1 MADPC
6 SVDFLQL
13 DDLLSER
20 EKATRS
26 KVRKLVEQE
35 ILPHIADWYERA
47 EFPRHL
53 VPQLAELGLPGM
65 KLPEFGGATSVEY
78 GLACREL
85 ERGDSALRSFLSV
98 SSSLVMYPISVFGS
112 AEQKARWLPLLARGE
127 AIGCFALTEPEAG
140 SDPASLKTFARRDG
154 SDWRLTGSKRWI
166 SYGSIADVALV
177 WAQTDEGIR
186 GFLVETS
193 APGFSARQIPRMAS
207 LRASVTSSLLLDDVR
222 VPETARLPGAN
233 GLKAA
238 LSCLNEGR
246 LGIAWGAIG
255 AAAAC
260 FEAARDYALRRIQ
273 FGRPIAAYQLTQHK
287 LAAMLTEIAKGELL
301 AWRVAR
307 LRDEGKARPAQISL
321 AKRNNVAEALKIA
334 REARSILGGNGVSLD
349 FHVIRHMNNLESVYT
364 YEGTHEIHTLILGA
378 AITGIHAFGGTG
390 MEGS

>member
-1 MADPC
+1 MADLFDI
-6 SVDFLQL
+6 DFLQL
-13 DDLLSER
+13 DDLLSEGEKSLRNRVRAMVER
-20 EKATRS
+20 E
-26 KVRKLVEQE
+26 V
-35 ILPHIADWYERA
+35 IPHIAGWYERG

-53 VPQLAELGLPGM
+53 IPQLAELGLPGM
-65 KLPEFGGATSVEY
+65 KLKEFGGASSVEY

-85 ERGDSALRSFLSV
+85 ERGDSSLRSYLSV
-98 SSSLVMYPISVFGS
+98 TSSLVMYPIAVFGS
-112 AEQKARWLPLLARGE
+112 SEQKERWLPALARGE

-140 SDPASLKTFARRDG
+140 SDPSRMKTFARRDG
-154 SDWRLTGSKRWI
+154 DDWRLSGLKRWI

-177 WAQTDEGIR
+177 WAQTEEGIR
-186 GFLVETS
+186 GFLVEPS

-207 LRASVTSSLLLDDVR
+207 LRASVTSTLILDDVR
-222 VPETARLPGAN
+222 IPASARLPGAE

-246 LGIAWGAIG
+246 LGIAWGAMG
-255 AAAAC
+255 AATAC
-260 FEAARDYALRRIQ
+260 FEAARDYAVRRVQ
-273 FGRPIAAYQLTQHK
+273 FGRPIAAFQLTQRK
-287 LAAMLTEIAKGELL
+287 LAAMLTEVVKGELL

-321 AKRNNVAEALKIA
+321 AKMNNVAEALKIA

-378 AITGIHAFGGTG
+378 AITGINAF
-390 MEGS
+390 EG